1 MATPD
6 PLHPDAAPWLAAT
19 AAAPLPAP
27 GIPPPAMPGAP
38 PAAGRWR
45 VGRSLRA
52 RLLLSLLAVLVV
64 SAVAMGSSVYW
75 SVLRQTES
83 LFDYQLRQMALSMRD
98 QGYVAPEDARA
109 LADGQLDFVV
119 QIWSQDGRVVY
130 AARREIQPPARA
142 VIGFAEIPS
151 GGEVWRTFGVIARD
165 RVIQVAQPVR
175 IRHDRAAQAALRS
188 VVPLLAVA
196 PALAL
201 VVGWLVS
208 RSLAPLQRLAGEV
221 RARETASL
229 ESLSAEG
236 LPDEVRPLV
245 ESLNALLDRLG
256 QALAAQRHFVGDAAH
271 ELRSP
276 LTALKLQV
284 QVLRRATDEATRD
297 QAAQAL
303 TAGVD
308 RATRL
313 VEQLLAL
320 ARSEAAPARETGP
333 PRPLAEIVRQAMA
346 DVAPLA
352 AARGT
357 VLELEAPENDGPVI
371 ARGAADVAVLA
382 RNLIDNAVRY
392 SPDGGRVAVRVEGAH
407 GGMALQVDDDGPGIP
422 PADRELVFDRFV
434 RRENAAG
441 QTGSGLGLAI
451 VRQVALQQGAQVRLD
466 DSPLGGLR
474 VRVEWNSAP
483 PPPS

>member
-1 MATPD
+1 MAVSESLPENT
-6 PLHPDAAPWLAAT
+6 ATRAPR
-19 AAAPLPAP
+19 
-27 GIPPPAMPGAP
+27 GGEGGAR
-38 PAAGRWR
+38 AGLR
-45 VGRSLRA
+45 VARTLRA
-52 RLLLSLLAVLVV
+52 RLLLSLLVVLVF
-64 SAVAMGSSVYW
+64 AAAAMGGSVYW
-75 SVLRQTES
+75 SVLKQTES
-83 LFDYQLRQMALSMRD
+83 LFDYQLRQMALSLRD

-109 LADGQLDFVV
+109 LADGQLDFVI
-119 QIWSQDGRVVY
+119 QIWREDGREVY
-130 AARREIQPPARA
+130 ASRREVEPPPRA
-142 VIGFAEIPS
+142 VIGYADIP
-151 GGEVWRTFGVIARD
+151 GNGEVWRTFGVIARD
-165 RVIQVAQPVR
+165 RVIQVAQPER
-175 IRHDRAAQAALRS
+175 IRHEKAAQAALRS

-201 VVGWLVS
+201 VIGWLVS

-221 RARETASL
+221 RARDSGSL
-229 ESLSAEG
+229 QALSSEG
-236 LPDEVRPLV
+236 LPEEVLPLV
-245 ESLNALLDRLG
+245 QSLNALLDRLS

-284 QVLRRATDEATRD
+284 QLLRRAPDDAARDEA
-297 QAAQAL
+297 AHAL

-320 ARSEAAPARETGP
+320 ARSEAAPASDAGTVQ
-333 PRPLAEIVRQAMA
+333 PLAEIVRQAMA
-346 DVAPLA
+346 EVGPLA

-357 VLELEAPENDGPVI
+357 TLELDAADG
-371 ARGAADVAVLA
+371 GAATIAHGGAEVSALA

-392 SPDGGRVAVRVEGAH
+392 SPDGGRVAVRVDVAEGA
-407 GGMALQVDDDGPGIP
+407 AVLQVDDDGPGIP
-422 PADRELVFDRFV
+422 PEDRDRVFDRFV

-451 VRQVALQQGAQVRLD
+451 VRQVARHQGAEVTLD

-474 VRVEWNSAP
+474 VRVAWAP
-483 PPPS
+483 RAPKSPG